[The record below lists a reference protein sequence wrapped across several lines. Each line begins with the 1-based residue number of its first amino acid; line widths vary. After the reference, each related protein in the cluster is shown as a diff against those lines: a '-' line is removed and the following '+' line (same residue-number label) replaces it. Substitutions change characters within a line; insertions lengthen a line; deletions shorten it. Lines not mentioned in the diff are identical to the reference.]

1 MKNAMI
7 RNNMLLLAVAFIL
20 FFAVA
25 FFSIYKFEHDNQQ
38 TYMTYLL
45 EEVEQAYEN
54 YDGDIYEFVAD
65 YDDENRRITI
75 LDENGLV
82 LVDSHDLDV
91 GTDKSA
97 RPEIVTTGKIATRT
111 SNTIGVELVYIA
123 TQVSDGN
130 YLRVSIPMN
139 SQVVLYERISW
150 ILAITSIIIFIVYYY
165 GLKRINQHIL
175 SPLKT
180 IQKGLVAL
188 NQGQYQMISLNSP
201 YQDINELIHEM
212 NLINLETSKYLRQVE
227 SYQHELDVILNQMK
241 QGVMLINDRE
251 EITYFNKDAS
261 KIFHLD
267 HKDMN
272 QPLYQKIRQIDLK
285 EAIAKT
291 NETHQDLKFDMLL
304 NEYVYEIKTIPLD
317 KTEILKNNPTV
328 LVRIKDVTKERQLMQ
343 MKRDFFSY
351 ASHELKSPLTAISG
365 TAELIEYEMVKDQKD
380 IIESAKIIHQQ
391 AMHMSLLVEDM
402 LMLTRLEQ
410 ISNQKYEKHDLKN
423 ILNSTI
429 EQLNQTLNIKNISID
444 VDAKK
449 VFMKCDPLDI
459 QKLFKNLIENACKYS
474 ENDKKISVKLYKK
487 DDEIHFDIKDQGYG
501 IGLEHQQRVFERF
514 YRVDKGRLDGGTGLG
529 LAIVKH
535 IVIKYKGKIDLQSQ
549 IGKGTEI
556 RISMSKNL
564 S

>member
-1 MKNAMI
+1 MKHAMI

-45 EEVEQAYEN
+45 KEVEQAYDN
-54 YDGDIYEFVAD
+54 YDGDIYAFVND
-65 YDDENRRITI
+65 YDDEDRRITI

-91 GTDKSA
+91 GTDKST
-97 RPEIVTTGKIATRT
+97 RPEIVTTGEIATRT

-123 TQVSDGN
+123 SQVSDGN
-130 YLRVSIPMN
+130 YLRVSIPVN
-139 SQVVLYERISW
+139 SQVVLYQRISG
-150 ILAITSIIIFIVYYY
+150 ILAIVSIIVFIIYYY
-165 GLKRINQHIL
+165 GLKRINQHML

-227 SYQHELDVILNQMK
+227 AYQHELDAILNQMK
-241 QGVMLINDRE
+241 QGVMLINDKE

-267 HKDMN
+267 HNDMN

-285 EAIAKT
+285 EAIVKT
-291 NETHQDLKFDMLL
+291 NETHQDLKLDMTL
-304 NEYVYEIKTIPLD
+304 NESIYEIKTIPLD
-317 KTEILKNNPTV
+317 KTEVLKNNPTV

-365 TAELIEYEMVKDQKD
+365 HAELIEYEMVKEKKD
-380 IIESAKIIHQQ
+380 IIESAKTIHEQ

-402 LMLTRLEQ
+402 LMLTKLEQ
-410 ISNQKYEKHDLKN
+410 ISNKKYEKQDLKN
-423 ILNSTI
+423 ILISTI
-429 EQLNQTLNIKNISID
+429 EQLKQSLNIKNISID
-444 VDAKK
+444 IDAKK

-459 QKLFKNLIENACKYS
+459 QKLFKNLIENA
-474 ENDKKISVKLYKK
+474 
-487 DDEIHFDIKDQGYG
+487 
-501 IGLEHQQRVFERF
+501 
-514 YRVDKGRLDGGTGLG
+514 
-529 LAIVKH
+529 
-535 IVIKYKGKIDLQSQ
+535 
-549 IGKGTEI
+549 
-556 RISMSKNL
+556 
-564 S
+564 